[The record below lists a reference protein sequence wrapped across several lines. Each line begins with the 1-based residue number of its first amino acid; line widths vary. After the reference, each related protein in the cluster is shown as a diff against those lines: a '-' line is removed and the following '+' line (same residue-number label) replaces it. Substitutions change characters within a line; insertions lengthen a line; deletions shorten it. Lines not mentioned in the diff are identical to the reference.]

1 MSVFTSWKIATGI
14 FDHYSPAM
22 NATSS
27 QTEFLMRQED
37 QVRELVPKISEHS
50 PKEAA
55 KLLVSF
61 RPKIIVNVLDL
72 LNPGLRQNV
81 LGCFPEKILGE
92 ILAETSPENRAQW
105 IQNME
110 YEDGTVGR
118 LLEPPLAIFR
128 PDTTIQE
135 TIEELR
141 CLVKK
146 AFITYAFVTD
156 DEGKL
161 LGVVAMREL
170 ALGNGAETLEK
181 IMVRKPFFLTPDMSL
196 IEAMRAVVTR
206 HFPVYPVCDAEGRL
220 IGKVR
225 GQTLFEVQAI
235 ELSSQAGSMVG
246 VEKEERLVTP
256 WTRSL
261 KFRHP
266 WLQLNLLTA
275 FVAAAVVGVFAD
287 ILDKIVLLAVFL
299 PVLAGQSGNTGC
311 QALAVTLRGITLGEL
326 GKGRQKYLV
335 GKEALLGLCNGAL
348 VGLTAGAGMYVYALQ
363 QKHPSALMLG
373 FVVFLA
379 MMVSCVVSGISG
391 ALVPITLRKL
401 GADPATASSIF
412 LTTATDVVSMG
423 TFLGLA
429 SLLI

>member
-1 MSVFTSWKIATGI
+1 MNTSG
-14 FDHYSPAM
+14 
-22 NATSS
+22 S
-27 QTEFLMRQED
+27 QTEFLMKQEG
-37 QVRELVPKISEHS
+37 QVRELVPKISQYS
-50 PKEAA
+50 PKDAA

-61 RPKIIVNVLDL
+61 RPKIIVNVLEL

-81 LGCFPEKILGE
+81 LACFPEKIREEL
-92 ILAETSPENRAQW
+92 LAETSPENRIQW
-105 IQNME
+105 NRNAKFSE
-110 YEDGTVGR
+110 GTVGR
-118 LLEPPLAIFR
+118 LMEPPLAIFR
-128 PDTTIQE
+128 PKATIAE

-141 CLVKK
+141 LLVKK
-146 AFITYAFVTD
+146 AFIVYGFVTD
-156 DEGKL
+156 EEGKL
-161 LGVVAMREL
+161 SGVVAMREL
-170 ALGNGAETLEK
+170 ALGRGDETLDQ
-181 IMVRKPFFLTPDMSL
+181 IMVRKPFYLTPDMSL

-206 HFPVYPVCDAEGRL
+206 HFPVYPVCDAEGHL
-220 IGKVR
+220 IGVVR

-235 ELSSQAGSMVG
+235 ELSAQAGSMVG

-256 WTRSL
+256 WFRSL

-275 FVAAAVVGVFAD
+275 FVAAAVVGVFSEV
-287 ILDKIVLLAVFL
+287 LDKIVLLAVFL

-335 GKEALLGLCNGAL
+335 AKEALLGLCNGAL
-348 VGLTAGAGMYVYALQ
+348 VGVTAGAGMYVYALQ

-379 MMVSCVVSGISG
+379 MMTSCVVSGISG